1 MLISKVSNIVVYDY
15 LMNCRKAYDELSIIL
30 NDLQK
35 AAKKQKVNLNVML
48 DRIWD
53 NSVWFKRFL
62 NLFEILKSDYKA
74 LFSNDFLEIN
84 FQPDKEIIQQAIK
97 EIDRFIDV
105 YNKQAVI
112 AGYYRN
118 GKWVKGYTRR
128 Y

>member
-1 MLISKVSNIVVYDY
+1 
-15 LMNCRKAYDELSIIL
+15 
-30 NDLQK
+30 
-35 AAKKQKVNLNVML
+35 ML
-48 DRIWD
+48 DRVWD
-53 NSVWFKRFL
+53 NNVWFKRFL

-74 LFSNDFLEIN
+74 LFNNDFLEIN
-84 FQPDKEIIQQAIK
+84 FQPDKEIIQQAIT

-118 GKWVKGYTRR
+118 GKWVKGYTRK